1 MNLLI
6 LATLAAYM
14 AHALFIH
21 WRQGPEEEG
30 EETHLH
36 RGMPFPVMPVMLF
49 FFCQVVGSPAITD
62 RLFRWESLWIG
73 GGLFVLLLIRQI
85 RRKTDTEGEMGLAA
99 GTSYLLGGLLQ
110 TALLGVACYIAYQ
123 ENALGRSLFSPGW
136 VILGAIVGHGIFGV
150 SLCFSHRSLDSLM
163 GIVRYVVD
171 VRPLF
176 RFVAKA
182 PQQLFACID
191 VSLMEEIIYRV
202 AVQGALI
209 ALLGSPAAGIVIAAL
224 VFSIVHRHFFY
235 NHVVDSIEFLAFS
248 LLLGVLYYATG
259 SLVLVVMIHTVRNFE
274 IVYFDHAEH
283 PLEQNAD
290 SPIPEKAS

>member
-14 AHALFIH
+14 VHALFIH

-30 EETHLH
+30 EDTHLH

-49 FFCQVVGSPAITD
+49 LFCQVMGTPAITE
-62 RLFRWESLWIG
+62 RLFRLESLVIG
-73 GGLFVLLLIRQI
+73 GGLFLLLLFRQL
-85 RRKTDTEGEMGLAA
+85 RRKSDAEGAMSLSAR
-99 GTSYLLGGLLQ
+99 TSYLVGGLLQ
-110 TALLGVACYIAYQ
+110 TALLGVACYMAYQ
-123 ENALGRSLFSPGW
+123 EDALGRSLFSPGW
-136 VILGAIVGHGIFGV
+136 VILGAIVGHGVFGV

-163 GIVRYVVD
+163 GIVRYVIG

-209 ALLGSPAAGIVIAAL
+209 ALLGSPAAAIIVAAL

-248 LLLGVLYYATG
+248 LLLGAVYYVTD

-274 IVYFDHAEH
+274 IVYFDHAER
-283 PLEQNAD
+283 PLGRNTD
-290 SPIPEKAS
+290 TPIPEKAS